1 MFEQTQQRDTTIPTD
16 WNIFN
21 KADNSMENYEK
32 YTENEFDTD
41 EAPFYH
47 SQDQKPV
54 STFTVRDGPSFPHYR
69 LVTICLG
76 PLGALL
82 LVVAIVLG
90 VYCNK
95 VSESHLPLY
104 QNLTQIS
111 SELEQLRAAQNNVIH
126 AKEEAQRKLHRELTS
141 LHQLEIAL
149 QQQTTSSDNFQAQ
162 IESLRKDKTQLQ
174 SQISSLELSCGLC
187 LPGWDLLNST
197 CYYFAISDANESR
210 SWGEAR
216 KECLSYGADLVVVD
230 SWEKQEFMSKSIQAL
245 RYSSIVRYNTGF
257 WIGLKEE
264 EDTEGTWTWLDG
276 TELTQGY
283 WADGE
288 PNDDK
293 KAEDCAAIYSKTH
306 PRKTWNDAPC
316 THALKWICEMKAKA
330 AQELKL

>member
-1 MFEQTQQRDTTIPTD
+1 MFEQTPQRDTTIPTD

-21 KADNSMENYEK
+21 RADNSMENYEK
-32 YTENEFDTD
+32 YTENGFDTD

-76 PLGALL
+76 PLSALL

-111 SELEQLRAAQNNVIH
+111 SELEHFRAVQNNVIRD
-126 AKEEAQRKLHRELTS
+126 KEEAQRKLHRELTS

-149 QQQTTSSDNFQAQ
+149 QQQTTSNDNFQAQ
-162 IESLRKDKTQLQ
+162 IKSLRKDKTQLQ
-174 SQISSLELSCGLC
+174 SQISSLEVSCGLC

-197 CYYFAISDANESR
+197 CYYFAISDAIESR

-216 KECLSYGADLVVVD
+216 KHCLSYGADLVVLD
-230 SWEKQEFMSKSIQAL
+230 SWEKQDFMSNAIQAL
-245 RYSSIVRYNTGF
+245 RYNSIVRYDTGF

-264 EDTEGTWTWLDG
+264 EDTEGSWTWLDG
-276 TELTQGY
+276 TELTQG
-283 WADGE
+283 WR
-288 PNDDK
+288 
-293 KAEDCAAIYSKTH
+293 AE
-306 PRKTWNDAPC
+306 
-316 THALKWICEMKAKA
+316 
-330 AQELKL
+330 

>member
-1 MFEQTQQRDTTIPTD
+1 M
-16 WNIFN
+16 
-21 KADNSMENYEK
+21 ANSET
-32 YTENEFDTD
+32 YTENWLDTD
-41 EAPFYH
+41 DN
-47 SQDQKPV
+47 QDQKAV
-54 STFTVRDGPSFPHYR
+54 STFTVRDGPSFPQYR

-76 PLGALL
+76 LLSALL
-82 LVVAIVLG
+82 LIVAIVLG

-104 QNLTQIS
+104 RNLTQIS
-111 SELEQLRAAQNNVIH
+111 SELEQLRAVQNNVIH

-141 LHQLEIAL
+141 LHQLEIEL
-149 QQQTTSSDNFQAQ
+149 QQQTTSVDNFQAQ
-162 IESLRKDKTQLQ
+162 IESLRKEKTQMQ
-174 SQISSLELSCGLC
+174 SQISSLEVSCGLC

-197 CYYFAISDANESR
+197 CYYFAISDAIESR

-230 SWEKQEFMSKSIQAL
+230 NWEKQEFINKAIQAL
-245 RYSSIVRYNTGF
+245 RYGSRVWHLTGF

-264 EDTEGTWTWLDG
+264 DDTEGTWTWLDG

-288 PNDDK
+288 PNDYRRN
-293 KAEDCAAIYSKTH
+293 EDCAAIYSNYPMRTWD

-316 THALKWICEMKAKA
+316 RNALKWICEMKAKA
-330 AQELKL
+330 AQEFKL

>member
-1 MFEQTQQRDTTIPTD
+1 
-16 WNIFN
+16 
-21 KADNSMENYEK
+21 MENYEK
-32 YTENEFDTD
+32 YTENGFDTD

-47 SQDQKPV
+47 SQDQKPE

-76 PLGALL
+76 PLSALL

-90 VYCNK
+90 VYLILGPSLIPTGNK

-111 SELEQLRAAQNNVIH
+111 SELEQLRAVRNNVIH

-149 QQQTTSSDNFQAQ
+149 QQQTTSNDNFQAQ
-162 IESLRKDKTQLQ
+162 IESLRKDKPQLQ
-174 SQISSLELSCGLC
+174 SQISSLEISCGLC

-197 CYYFAISDANESR
+197 CYYFAISDAIESR

-230 SWEKQEFMSKSIQAL
+230 SWEKQEFMSKVIQAL

-264 EDTEGTWTWLDG
+264 EDIEGTWTWLDG

-316 THALKWICEMKAKA
+316 THALKWICEMKARA

>member
-1 MFEQTQQRDTTIPTD
+1 
-16 WNIFN
+16 
-21 KADNSMENYEK
+21 
-32 YTENEFDTD
+32 
-41 EAPFYH
+41 
-47 SQDQKPV
+47 
-54 STFTVRDGPSFPHYR
+54 PSFPHYR
-69 LVTICLG
+69 LITICLG
-76 PLGALL
+76 PLSALL

-90 VYCNK
+90 VFCEYNH
-95 VSESHLPLY
+95 VQRQDSTLSIVISHSRCTC
-104 QNLTQIS
+104 QC
-111 SELEQLRAAQNNVIH
+111 
-126 AKEEAQRKLHRELTS
+126 KLTS

-149 QQQTTSSDNFQAQ
+149 QQQTAIKKQNIQCVFT
-162 IESLRKDKTQLQ
+162 EV
-174 SQISSLELSCGLC
+174 SCGLC

-197 CYYFAISDANESR
+197 CYYFAISDAIESR

-216 KECLSYGADLVVVD
+216 KDCLSYGADLVVLD
-230 SWEKQEFMSKSIQAL
+230 SWEKQVRHGPAAIQAL

-264 EDTEGTWTWLDG
+264 EDTEGSWTWLDG

-288 PNDDK
+288 PNDYK
-293 KAEDCAAIYSKTH
+293 KAEDCAAIYSKTY